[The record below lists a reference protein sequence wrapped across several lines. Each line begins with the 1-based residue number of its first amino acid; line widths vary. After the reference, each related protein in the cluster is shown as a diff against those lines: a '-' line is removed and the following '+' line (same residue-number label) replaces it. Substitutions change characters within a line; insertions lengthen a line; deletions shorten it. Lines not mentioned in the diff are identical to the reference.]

1 MQPEFSIPIFPGRL
15 PENAALS
22 LLIETR
28 ATSWSGD
35 PPEPFAAPGYYK
47 GVLARRVF
55 AYCIDVIL
63 IALLLVPVWV
73 FCAMLTVVSFGLLSP
88 VWLIFGLVPVAYH
101 SLLIGGPR
109 SATLGM
115 RLFEIEVRS
124 WTGERP
130 SILQAFIQTVIF
142 YLTTAATCWLILLIA
157 PFERRRRMLHD
168 ILAGTLVIRRFPK
181 PEILTAS

>member
-1 MQPEFSIPIFPGRL
+1 MQPAIRIPIFPRRL

-28 ATSWSGD
+28 AAFWSGD

-47 GVLARRVF
+47 GVLARRIF
-55 AYCIDVIL
+55 AYCVDVVL
-63 IALLLVPVWV
+63 IALLLVPVWIL
-73 FCAMLTVVSFGLLSP
+73 CATLTVASFGLLSP

-101 SLLIGGPR
+101 SLLIGGRR

-115 RLFEIEVRS
+115 RIFEIEVRS

-130 SILQAFIQTVIF
+130 SVLQAFIQTVLF
-142 YLTTAATCWLILLIA
+142 YVTTAATCWLILLLA
-157 PFERRRRMLHD
+157 PFERRRRTLHD